1 MRRLTA
7 ICAATAGVA
16 LVLTGCGS
24 SGSSGDRT
32 VTVTGTGKV
41 QGTPDVLNADLGT
54 EVSATDVSAA
64 VNQANDK
71 AKAITD
77 AMVAAGAKRED
88 VKTSDLSVQPSYGT
102 DGHNITGYRATNTM
116 HVAVR
121 DLAKASGILS
131 AAVQAGGN
139 DTRVNSVAFGLEDNT
154 KLLSDARARAFDD
167 ARNRAQQYADLA
179 GLKLK
184 TVKTISENGSG
195 ATPTPTPMY
204 RDTAPGAAPNV
215 NLEPGQQ
222 TVTFTITAVWDL
234 G

>member
-7 ICAATAGVA
+7 ICAATAGVT
-16 LVLTGCGS
+16 LLLTGCGS
-24 SGSSGDRT
+24 SDSAGDRT
-32 VTVTGTGKV
+32 VTVSGTGKV

-54 EVSATDVSAA
+54 EVSAADVSAA
-64 VNQANDK
+64 VDQANAK

-77 AMVAAGAKRED
+77 AMVTAGAERED
-88 VKTSDLSVQPSYGT
+88 IKTSDLSVHPAYGT
-102 DGHNITGYRATNTM
+102 DGHTITGYRATNTM

-121 DLAKASGILS
+121 DLPKASGILS

-139 DTRVNSVAFGLEDNT
+139 DTRINAVAFGLEDNT

-167 ARNRAQQYADLA
+167 AKSRAQQYADLS

-184 TVKTISENGSG
+184 KVKTISENGGG

-204 RDTAPGAAPNV
+204 RDNAPGAAPNI

-222 TVTFTITAVWDL
+222 TVTFTVTVAWDL

>member
-7 ICAATAGVA
+7 LCAATAGAA

-24 SGSSGDRT
+24 SDSSGDRT

-54 EVSATDVSAA
+54 EVSAADVSAA

-77 AMVAAGAKRED
+77 AMVTAGAKRED
-88 VKTSDLSVQPSYGT
+88 IKTSDLSVQPTYGT

-121 DLAKASGILS
+121 DLPKASGILS

-139 DTRVNSVAFGLEDNT
+139 DTRINSVAFGLEDNT

-167 ARNRAQQYADLA
+167 AKSRAEQYAGLS

-195 ATPTPTPMY
+195 TTPTPKPMY
-204 RDTAPGAAPNV
+204 RDTAPGAAPSI

-222 TVTFTITAVWDL
+222 TVTFTVTVAWDM

>member
-7 ICAATAGVA
+7 ICAAAAGVA
-16 LVLTGCGS
+16 MLASGCGS
-24 SGSSGDRT
+24 SDSGDRT

-64 VNQANDK
+64 VDQANAK

-77 AMVAAGAKRED
+77 AMVTAGAKRED
-88 VKTSDLSVQPSYGT
+88 IKTSDLSVQPAYGPEGRT
-102 DGHNITGYRATNTM
+102 ITGYRATNTM

-121 DLAKASGILS
+121 DLPKASGILS

-139 DTRVNSVAFGLEDNT
+139 DTRISSVAFGLEDNT
-154 KLLSDARARAFDD
+154 KLLADARARAFED
-167 ARNRAQQYADLA
+167 AKSRAQQYADLS

-184 TVKTISENGSG
+184 KVKTISENGSG
-195 ATPTPTPMY
+195 TSPTPMY
-204 RDTAPGAAPNV
+204 KDALPSGAAPTI

-222 TVTFTITAVWDL
+222 TVTFTVTAAWDMD
-234 G
+234 

>member
-1 MRRLTA
+1 MRRLSA
-7 ICAATAGVA
+7 ICAATVGVA
-16 LVLTGCGS
+16 LLLTGCG
-24 SGSSGDRT
+24 GSDSGDRT

-54 EVSATDVSAA
+54 EVSAGDVSAA
-64 VNQANDK
+64 VDQANAK

-77 AMVAAGAKRED
+77 AMVTAGAKRED
-88 VKTSDLSVQPSYGT
+88 IKTSDLSVQPTYGT
-102 DGHNITGYRATNTM
+102 DGHNITGYRATNSM

-121 DLAKASGILS
+121 ELPKASGILS

-139 DTRVNSVAFGLEDNT
+139 DTRINSVTFGLEDNT

-167 ARNRAQQYADLA
+167 AKSRAQQYADLS

-204 RDTAPGAAPNV
+204 RDAVPGAAPNI

-222 TVTFTITAVWDL
+222 TVTFEVTVAWNM

>member
-7 ICAATAGVA
+7 LCAAAAGMT

-24 SGSSGDRT
+24 SDSSGDRT

-54 EVSATDVSAA
+54 EVSAADVSAA
-64 VNQANDK
+64 VNQAGDK

-77 AMVAAGAKRED
+77 AMVTAGAKRED
-88 VKTSDLSVQPSYGT
+88 IKTSDLSVQPTYGT

-121 DLAKASGILS
+121 DLPKASGILS

-139 DTRVNSVAFGLEDNT
+139 DTRINSVAFGLEDNT

-167 ARNRAQQYADLA
+167 AKSRAEQYAGLS

-195 ATPTPTPMY
+195 ATPTPMY
-204 RDTAPGAAPNV
+204 RDTAPGAAPNI

-222 TVTFTITAVWDL
+222 TVTFTVTVAWDM

>member
-1 MRRLTA
+1 MRRMTA
-7 ICAATAGVA
+7 LCAATAGAA

-24 SGSSGDRT
+24 SDSSGDRT

-54 EVSATDVSAA
+54 EVSAADVSAA

-77 AMVAAGAKRED
+77 AMVTAGAKRED
-88 VKTSDLSVQPSYGT
+88 IKTSDLSVQPTYGT

-121 DLAKASGILS
+121 DLPKASGILS

-139 DTRVNSVAFGLEDNT
+139 DTRINSVAFGLEDNT

-167 ARNRAQQYADLA
+167 AKSRAEQYAGLS

-195 ATPTPTPMY
+195 TTPPPKPMY

-222 TVTFTITAVWDL
+222 TVTFTVTVAWDM

>member
-16 LVLTGCGS
+16 LLLTGCGS
-24 SGSSGDRT
+24 SDSSGDRT

-54 EVSATDVSAA
+54 EVSAADVSTA
-64 VNQANDK
+64 VDQANAK
-71 AKAITD
+71 AKTITD
-77 AMVAAGAKRED
+77 AMVTAGAKRED
-88 VKTSDLSVQPSYGT
+88 ITTSDLSVQPSYGPE
-102 DGHNITGYRATNTM
+102 GRLITGYRATNTM

-121 DLAKASGILS
+121 ELPKASGILS

-139 DTRVNSVAFGLEDNT
+139 DTRIRSVAFGLEDNT
-154 KLLSDARARAFDD
+154 KLLADARARAFED
-167 ARNRAQQYADLA
+167 AKSRAQQYADLS

-184 TVKTISENGSG
+184 KVKTISENGSG
-195 ATPTPTPMY
+195 TTPTPTPMY
-204 RDTAPGAAPNV
+204 RDAVPGGAPAI

-222 TVTFTITAVWDL
+222 TVTFTVTAAWDI

>member
-7 ICAATAGVA
+7 LCAATAGVA
-16 LVLTGCGS
+16 LLLTGCGS
-24 SGSSGDRT
+24 SNSGDRT

-54 EVSATDVSAA
+54 EVSAADVSAA
-64 VNQANDK
+64 VDQANSQ

-77 AMVAAGAKRED
+77 AMVTAGAKRED
-88 VKTSDLSVQPSYGT
+88 VKTSDLSVQPTYGP
-102 DGHNITGYRATNTM
+102 DGHSITGYRATNSM

-121 DLAKASGILS
+121 ELPKASAILA

-139 DTRVNSVAFGLEDNT
+139 DTRISSVAFGLEDNT

-167 ARNRAQQYADLA
+167 AKSRAQQYADLS

-195 ATPTPTPMY
+195 TTPTPTPMY
-204 RDTAPGAAPNV
+204 RDAVPGAAPNI

-222 TVTFTITAVWDL
+222 TVTFEVTVAWDM